1 MLAVSHELQSE
12 PQTSYT
18 AVLPNPARNLS
29 ILAVQV
35 NRLII
40 GSKNIGHKLCLFTGR
55 HHLTPVASPC
65 QFSPH
70 RVQHQI
76 QASGESKLKEFH
88 HLKYFWYLAPQD
100 EDQDG
105 DLSRPWSEVMVVPE
119 NLTTYVLKDL
129 PPGQINLGPDQ

>member
-1 MLAVSHELQSE
+1 M
-12 PQTSYT
+12 
-18 AVLPNPARNLS
+18 
-29 ILAVQV
+29 
-35 NRLII
+35 
-40 GSKNIGHKLCLFTGR
+40 
-55 HHLTPVASPC
+55 ASPG

-76 QASGESKLKEFH
+76 QAGGESKLKEFH
-88 HLKYFWYLAPQD
+88 HLQYFQYHPPQD